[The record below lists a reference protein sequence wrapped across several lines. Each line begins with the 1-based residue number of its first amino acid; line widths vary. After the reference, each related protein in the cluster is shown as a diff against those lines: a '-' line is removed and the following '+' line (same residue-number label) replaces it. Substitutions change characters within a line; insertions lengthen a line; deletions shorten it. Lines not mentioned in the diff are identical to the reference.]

1 MGEGLI
7 RSKTVHEDLFF
18 RDHCFGALS
27 SFFSEVLVEEGSYSL
42 DVGMFLCKIS

>member
-27 SFFSEVLVEEGSYSL
+27 SFF
-42 DVGMFLCKIS
+42 F